1 MLELLYKDGYKVVAV
16 SDYQGDIYSSQGL
29 DILSIRQYSV
39 GAFMVWA
46 IAIGGKPF
54 ISISWYHPTLWLNF
68 DSTLYSG
75 YFSNSSRKT

>member
-1 MLELLYKDGYKVVAV
+1 LLELLYKDGYKVVAV

-54 ISISWYHPTLWLNF
+54 ISISWYHPIYGSIF

-75 YFSNSSRKT
+75 YSSYSSRKT